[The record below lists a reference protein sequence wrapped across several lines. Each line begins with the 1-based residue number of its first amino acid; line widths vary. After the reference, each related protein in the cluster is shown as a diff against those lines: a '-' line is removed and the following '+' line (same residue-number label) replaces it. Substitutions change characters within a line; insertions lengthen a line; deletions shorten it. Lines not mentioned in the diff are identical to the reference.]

1 MSLFLRAIGGWG
13 KENMAAENWNDL
25 IEVDDLFRRMVRKF
39 VKERDKI
46 AVEGVSLPGLMI
58 LNKIIRDGEQ
68 KLSDLAEQL
77 DFTSGAI
84 TAICDKL
91 EKFGFAIRKRKAE
104 DRRTILL
111 DITDEGRAMIK
122 RQGNIGR
129 CGMQLLF
136 AGFSQMELHVQKE
149 IYRVL
154 NRNLNGFAEKILAL
168 AQENEQREQPAENE
182 AAPPDDSAEAKKFLS
197 Y

>member
-1 MSLFLRAIGGWG
+1 
-13 KENMAAENWNDL
+13 MAAENWKEL
-25 IEVDDLFRRMVRKF
+25 READDLFRRMVRKF

-46 AVEGVSLPGLMI
+46 VVEGVSLPGLMI
-58 LNKIIRDGEQ
+58 LHKIMRDGEQ

-91 EKFGFAIRKRKAE
+91 EKFGFAVRKRKAE

-111 DITDEGRAMIK
+111 DITDHGRAMMK
-122 RQGNIGR
+122 RQGNIGKR
-129 CGMQLLF
+129 SMQHLF
-136 AGFSQMELHVQKE
+136 AGFSQMELQVQME

-154 NRNLNGFAEKILAL
+154 HRNLYGFSDRILAI
-168 AQENEQREQPAENE
+168 AKENEQREQPAEND
-182 AAPPDDSAEAKKFLS
+182 ADWPDDAVKASKFLS